1 MAVSRL
7 RLYIAHVRS
16 RSRLLVLA
24 LLPFVL
30 AACGGG
36 EERRAAGAKV
46 FADAGCAG
54 CHTLSA
60 ADAKGNVGPDL
71 DKLKPSVSL
80 TVRQVQ
86 HGGRGMP
93 SFDGKLSDKEILAVA
108 QYVDGV
114 AGRGTQKA
122 AAFKPDKTT
131 LADCQAKPS
140 QSCYEQ
146 AYGNL
151 VYKEGAKPA
160 LAKFEQATQSPEP
173 GFSCHRV
180 AHTMGG
186 AALVRYKDVAQ
197 AFIDGSPVCASGYYH
212 GVLERAFS
220 GLEDDELAAKAKELC
235 ADPQLVAQPF
245 LQFQCY
251 HGLGHGLMIYTS
263 YELPLSLKTCDALPD
278 YFGQSSCAGGV
289 FMENSN
295 TSYGTTSSWL
305 KDDDL
310 IYPCD
315 TVAQKHKYACYQ
327 LVTARI
333 RLVTSDWTAIAKEC
347 RKSEPDWVPV
357 CFESMGRDVS
367 GDAGKDV
374 REAARLCRFAGRDS
388 GECIYGVS
396 REIVNADS
404 RGDRAARFCN
414 IVASRYRAR
423 CFVGVGTVLSTLKTD
438 DPSRRQECARLAG
451 RRYAKDCEQGAGVT
465 A

>member
-1 MAVSRL
+1 MTTL
-7 RLYIAHVRS
+7 PFVRS
-16 RSRLLVLA
+16 RSRLLALA
-24 LLPFVL
+24 LLPLVL
-30 AACGGG
+30 AACGGADS
-36 EERRAAGAKV
+36 RRAEGSKV

-54 CHTLSA
+54 CHTL
-60 ADAKGNVGPDL
+60 ADADARGTTGPDL

-80 TVRQVQ
+80 VVRQVQ

-93 SFDGKLSDKEILAVA
+93 SFQGRLSDKEILAVA

-114 AGRGTQKA
+114 AGRGTQAA
-122 AAFKPDKTT
+122 AAFEPDDKTLDT
-131 LADCQAKPS
+131 CRAKPS
-140 QSCYEQ
+140 QACYEQ
-146 AYGNL
+146 AWGNL
-151 VYKEGAKPA
+151 VYREGSKPA
-160 LAKFEQATQSPEP
+160 LAQLEQVLRSPEP

-186 AALVRYKDVAQ
+186 AALVRYKGDVAQ

-220 GLEDDELAAKAKELC
+220 GLEDSELAAKAKELC
-235 ADPQLVAQPF
+235 SDPQLVAQPF

-295 TSYGTTSSWL
+295 TSYGTESSWL

-310 IYPCD
+310 IYPCN
-315 TVAQKHKYACYQ
+315 TVAEKHKYACYQ
-327 LVTARI
+327 LVTARF
-333 RLVTSDWTAIAKEC
+333 RLVTTDWTAIAKEC
-347 RKSEPDWVPV
+347 RKSERDWVPV

-367 GDAGKDV
+367 GDAGNDI
-374 REAARLCRFAGRDS
+374 REAARLCRFAGRDT
-388 GECIYGVS
+388 GDCLYGVS

-404 RGDRAARFCN
+404 KGDRAADFCRIVPARFR
-414 IVASRYRAR
+414 SR
-423 CFVGVGTVLSTLKTD
+423 CFVGVGTVLSTLETED
-438 DPSRRQECARLAG
+438 AGRRRECARLAG
-451 RRYAKDCEQGAGVT
+451 RYAQACEQGAGVT
-465 A
+465 S